1 MGWLTVVAKSAD
13 EEVRKGLEAA
23 DPDLFFAQTPPPAGF
38 DETQRSVTEWMQ
50 THIAAGR
57 RVALVTVRWPL
68 W

>member
-1 MGWLTVVAKSAD
+1 MAKSAD

-38 DETQRSVTEWMQ
+38 DETQRSVTEWLQ

-57 RVALVTVRWPL
+57 RVALVTVRWPRL
-68 W
+68 